1 MGFCYLTGKEVIPC
15 RYNRV
20 GRFSEGLAAVDAEGK
35 WGFIDK
41 GGQMVIPALFEVGY
55 ETPIFSEGLVA
66 VQQAGKWGFADRTG
80 NMVILMCPV
89 KRSFRV
95 FMIEFSPVPIF

>member
-1 MGFCYLTGKEVIPC
+1 
-15 RYNRV
+15 
-20 GRFSEGLAAVDAEGK
+20 
-35 WGFIDK
+35 
-41 GGQMVIPALFEVGY
+41 MVIPALFVVGY

-95 FMIEFSPVPIF
+95 FMIEFFPVPIF

>member
-1 MGFCYLTGKEVIPC
+1 
-15 RYNRV
+15 
-20 GRFSEGLAAVDAEGK
+20 
-35 WGFIDK
+35 
-41 GGQMVIPALFEVGY
+41 MVIPALFEVGY

-89 KRSFRV
+89 
-95 FMIEFSPVPIF
+95 MFSK